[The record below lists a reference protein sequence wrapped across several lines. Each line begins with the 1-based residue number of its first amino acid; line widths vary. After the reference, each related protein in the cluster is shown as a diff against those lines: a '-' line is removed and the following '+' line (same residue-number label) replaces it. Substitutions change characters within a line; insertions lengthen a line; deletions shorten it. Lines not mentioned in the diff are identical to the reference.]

1 MVFETDVRIEETVML
16 EALLGVVRGDIST
29 AVIRIERD

>member
-16 EALLGVVRGDIST
+16 EALLDVVQGDTST
-29 AVIRIERD
+29 AVIGIERD